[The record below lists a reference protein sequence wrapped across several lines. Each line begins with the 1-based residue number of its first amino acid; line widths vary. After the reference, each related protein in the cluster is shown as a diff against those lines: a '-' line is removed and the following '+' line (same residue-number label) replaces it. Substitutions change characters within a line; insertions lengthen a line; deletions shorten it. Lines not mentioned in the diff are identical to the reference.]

1 LLPQIIKNYEFQ
13 LITQQTRGEFAI
25 KQNGDFSSVKVNS
38 IKDISA
44 YQVDNMSG
52 AKVKRE

>member
-13 LITQQTRGEFAI
+13 LITQQTREEFAG

-38 IKDISA
+38 IKDIST

>member
-1 LLPQIIKNYEFQ
+1 M
-13 LITQQTRGEFAI
+13 QQKSGEFAI